1 MTRFKLALGT
11 ILLLLTALIILQNS
25 APVETK
31 FLFFSLV
38 LPQALL
44 LLLTTLIGFALG
56 VIAVLLSGRKR
67 RPPEPKRSP

>member
-56 VIAVLLSGRKR
+56 VLAVLLIGRHR
-67 RPPEPKRSP
+67 RPAEPQRSN

>member
-25 APVETK
+25 APVEIK

-56 VIAVLLSGRKR
+56 VIAALLSGRKR

>member
-1 MTRFKLALGT
+1 MTRFKLALGI
-11 ILLLLTALIILQNS
+11 ILLLLTVLIILQNS

-31 FLFFSLV
+31 FLLYSLV

-56 VIAVLLSGRKR
+56 VIAVLLSGRQR
-67 RPPEPKRSP
+67 RPPDMKRPN